1 MDTRIGIELSK
12 VWASFRGAMGF
23 KGAAGVMG
31 VFGALGVF
39 WAQTAVSQSAGGR
52 KTVLEQLQEMRETNR
67 KLLERQGETLKK
79 LEELEKQASQLKF
92 LTKRG

>member
-1 MDTRIGIELSK
+1 MDTRNRIGSEPSK
-12 VWASFRGAMGF
+12 VWAGFR
-23 KGAAGVMG
+23 GVMG
-31 VFGALGVF
+31 VTGGVVVLGVF

-92 LTKRG
+92 MTKRG

>member
-12 VWASFRGAMGF
+12 VWAGFRGAMGF
-23 KGAAGVMG
+23 TGATGVMG
-31 VFGALGVF
+31 GVVALGVF

-92 LTKRG
+92 MTKRG

>member
-12 VWASFRGAMGF
+12 VWAGFRGAMGF
-23 KGAAGVMG
+23 KSATGVMG
-31 VFGALGVF
+31 VFVALGVF

>member
-12 VWASFRGAMGF
+12 VWAGFRGAMGF
-23 KGAAGVMG
+23 TGAAGVMG
-31 VFGALGVF
+31 VFVALGVF

-52 KTVLEQLQEMRETNR
+52 KTVLEQLQEMRETNQ

-92 LTKRG
+92 MTKRG

>member
-1 MDTRIGIELSK
+1 MK
-12 VWASFRGAMGF
+12 RGMGLR
-23 KGAAGVMG
+23 GLRVGMG
-31 VFGALGVF
+31 LVLALGVF
-39 WAQTAVSQSAGGR
+39 WAQAAVSQSAGGR

>member
-1 MDTRIGIELSK
+1 MNTRIGIELSK
-12 VWASFRGAMGF
+12 VWAGFRGAMGF
-23 KGAAGVMG
+23 KSAAGVMG
-31 VFGALGVF
+31 GFVALGVF

-92 LTKRG
+92 MTKRG